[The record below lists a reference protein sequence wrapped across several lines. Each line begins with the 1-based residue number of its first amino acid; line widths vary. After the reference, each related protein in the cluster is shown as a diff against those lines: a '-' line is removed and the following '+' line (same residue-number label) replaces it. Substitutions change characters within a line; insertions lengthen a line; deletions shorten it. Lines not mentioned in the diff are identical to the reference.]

1 MNKIILAVSALIASL
16 ALFIGLLSVTLDE
29 TERVKGSFESALVAT
44 STGTMYSHQATG
56 TRTATSTL
64 QNILI
69 EKEVDQIG
77 FILTVQNATNT
88 PGSIFLLADGAYDTN
103 YAYSTFSNLHISN
116 GAAGASVSEINLGT
130 GSTTQFIFVPNGQG
144 TTRVAYS
151 FKPPAGI
158 REVRFRAWSTGTS
171 SIALDVYKLLK

>member
-29 TERVKGSFESALVAT
+29 TEKTLGAFDAGLIAT
-44 STGTMYSHQATG
+44 TTSRFYSHAATG

-64 QNILI
+64 QRLVVEN
-69 EKEVDQIG
+69 EVVEIG
-77 FILTVQNATNT
+77 MILTGESATNT
-88 PGSIFLLADGAYDTN
+88 PGTIYVQPEGAYDTN
-103 YAYSTFSNLHISN
+103 YGYATLANLYTVTGAE
-116 GAAGASVSEINLGT
+116 GAAVNTIALGT
-130 GSTTQFIFVPNGQG
+130 GTTTFTLVPSGNG
-144 TTRVAYS
+144 TTSVAYS

-158 REVRFRAWSTGTS
+158 REMRFLVWSTGTS

>member
-69 EKEVDQIG
+69 E
-77 FILTVQNATNT
+77 
-88 PGSIFLLADGAYDTN
+88 
-103 YAYSTFSNLHISN
+103 
-116 GAAGASVSEINLGT
+116 SVSEINLGT

-144 TTRVAYS
+144 TTSVAYS
-151 FKPPAGI
+151 FKSPAGI
-158 REVRFRAWSTGTS
+158 REVRFRAWSQ
-171 SIALDVYKLLK
+171 